1 MGTLGRSRTEIVV
14 PRNVPPENFRT
25 VSATTKLVKGP
36 GLCRCVMVPGTV
48 LVLVIVFVSTVAYFV
63 SNTDNVTMIQM
74 EEQGRLLYLSVSKMS
89 KTNSNLTLLDI
100 LALMCLPRL
109 ELSLTFP

>member
-63 SNTDNVTMIQM
+63 SNTDNDVTVIQM
-74 EEQGRLLYLSVSKMS
+74 EEQGRWTLLYLSVSKMS
-89 KTNSNLTLLDI
+89 RTNCNLI
-100 LALMCLPRL
+100 SRH
-109 ELSLTFP
+109 

>member
-36 GLCRCVMVPGTV
+36 GLCLCVMVPGTV

-63 SNTDNVTMIQM
+63 SNTDNVNQAITFAER
-74 EEQGRLLYLSVSKMS
+74 EEEGG
-89 KTNSNLTLLDI
+89 
-100 LALMCLPRL
+100 L
-109 ELSLTFP
+109 EKSSFIK